1 MELKVSTLKTG
12 GLSPAECISVPEE
25 KEVSDEDDDDRN
37 HKHRRRETCS
47 QSMERDSLEPVLT
60 RPYRKRNKPFE
71 NGQFYQENDY
81 NFVPLEKGFATKFER
96 TRPGLLSLPQMPVD
110 WNQRIRSNQTF
121 SGDAGIGRGRGRG
134 SVSWSQ
140 HDSRFSSVDIASQM
154 VHQGQSLFAGRD
166 LANASNGQSVSWNA
180 FGLLPGIPNGGLDKL
195 RPIGF
200 QGTLRPAITSSFNM
214 GIAHQR
220 CRDFEERGF
229 CLRGDMCPMEHGV
242 NRIVVEDVQSLSQF
256 NLPVSL
262 PRAQLVGTT
271 VRREAI
277 PTVGAPSA
285 TLINSK
291 GMHSKCNKPGIVNV
305 GLGFNGAHTGS
316 ASVSGG
322 DLYDPDQPLWND
334 NVPETSSTLIAPH
347 SPKIESMVSIDS
359 FDHNHVSLCGG
370 ADNECPIR
378 STGIA
383 VHSPSLNSS
392 VWGKVGVSNNRLYVK
407 DKTNLT
413 VSTLNNMENESKENQ
428 GVNVRGTS
436 RQGKQINFEDS
447 GAKTIDSPSKTQSNT
462 MHHMPK
468 PSQKALRTL
477 FVNGIPQKS
486 NRREALLSH
495 FQKFGEVIDIYIP
508 LNTERAFV
516 QFSKREEAEAALK
529 APDAVMGNRFIRLW
543 WANRDSIPDDG
554 TGSGNSVSV
563 TPQGVTS
570 TFPPHL
576 SIGNSGKDNLQLSVS
591 KATAVPPTVASVPV
605 IDHSKV
611 IMTNV
616 PKVPP
621 PTQNQES
628 LEQLKEELRKK
639 QELLDQKRNDF
650 RRQLDKLEKQATGVK
665 GEVTAEPA
673 SKRHKTRITASD
685 IVKATTPR
693 SADPGSGVVSPHAEM
708 VDKNKKVE
716 NVVSSSSK
724 TGVIMQE
731 SAGSKQS
738 IHPLSPVGP
747 PFLMNKYKLDNRPTA
762 FKITSPLPVG
772 LANVATLKE
781 YFLSYGDL
789 SSVEL
794 EEEPSDYNGVGSETL
809 KNCSACVTFTT
820 RRSAERAFLNGKC
833 WQGKNL
839 KFVWLTSSTSSNEPG
854 NGQHSSAPKSLVDT
868 DQSVET
874 LACTDSQEASAS
886 GNGEPENSEINN
898 GTGSVEL
905 HEVLQCHS
913 ASILGEAE
921 SPKCEPSQTSIS
933 PEKELTKKDPS
944 QTATSEKEIPKGI
957 SGDDGL
963 IDRLVQ

>member
-1 MELKVSTLKTG
+1 
-12 GLSPAECISVPEE
+12 
-25 KEVSDEDDDDRN
+25 
-37 HKHRRRETCS
+37 
-47 QSMERDSLEPVLT
+47 
-60 RPYRKRNKPFE
+60 
-71 NGQFYQENDY
+71 
-81 NFVPLEKGFATKFER
+81 
-96 TRPGLLSLPQMPVD
+96 
-110 WNQRIRSNQTF
+110 
-121 SGDAGIGRGRGRG
+121 
-134 SVSWSQ
+134 
-140 HDSRFSSVDIASQM
+140 
-154 VHQGQSLFAGRD
+154 
-166 LANASNGQSVSWNA
+166 
-180 FGLLPGIPNGGLDKL
+180 
-195 RPIGF
+195 
-200 QGTLRPAITSSFNM
+200 
-214 GIAHQR
+214 
-220 CRDFEERGF
+220 
-229 CLRGDMCPMEHGV
+229 
-242 NRIVVEDVQSLSQF
+242 
-256 NLPVSL
+256 
-262 PRAQLVGTT
+262 
-271 VRREAI
+271 
-277 PTVGAPSA
+277 
-285 TLINSK
+285 
-291 GMHSKCNKPGIVNV
+291 
-305 GLGFNGAHTGS
+305 
-316 ASVSGG
+316 
-322 DLYDPDQPLWND
+322 
-334 NVPETSSTLIAPH
+334 
-347 SPKIESMVSIDS
+347 
-359 FDHNHVSLCGG
+359 
-370 ADNECPIR
+370 
-378 STGIA
+378 
-383 VHSPSLNSS
+383 
-392 VWGKVGVSNNRLYVK
+392 
-407 DKTNLT
+407 
-413 VSTLNNMENESKENQ
+413 MENESKENQ
-428 GVNVRGTS
+428 GVNVCGTS

-554 TGSGNSVSV
+554 AGSGNSVSV

-570 TFPPHL
+570 TFTPHL
-576 SIGNSGKDNLQLSVS
+576 PIGNCGKDNLQLSVS
-591 KATAVPPTVASVPV
+591 KATAVPPTVASVPA

-724 TGVIMQE
+724 TGVIMPE

-772 LANVATLKE
+772 LA
-781 YFLSYGDL
+781 
-789 SSVEL
+789 
-794 EEEPSDYNGVGSETL
+794 
-809 KNCSACVTFTT
+809 
-820 RRSAERAFLNGKC
+820 
-833 WQGKNL
+833 
-839 KFVWLTSSTSSNEPG
+839 
-854 NGQHSSAPKSLVDT
+854 
-868 DQSVET
+868 
-874 LACTDSQEASAS
+874 
-886 GNGEPENSEINN
+886 
-898 GTGSVEL
+898 
-905 HEVLQCHS
+905 
-913 ASILGEAE
+913 
-921 SPKCEPSQTSIS
+921 
-933 PEKELTKKDPS
+933 
-944 QTATSEKEIPKGI
+944 
-957 SGDDGL
+957 
-963 IDRLVQ
+963 RLLL